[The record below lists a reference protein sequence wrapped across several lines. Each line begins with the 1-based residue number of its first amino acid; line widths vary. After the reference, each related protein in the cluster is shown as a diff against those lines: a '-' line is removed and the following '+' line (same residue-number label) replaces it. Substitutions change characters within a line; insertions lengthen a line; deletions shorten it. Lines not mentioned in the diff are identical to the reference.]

1 MGVQTDLNKG
11 SRLTGFLEM
20 HASLDALKLL
30 FEPLQLNSNA
40 SGASMDHKRE
50 KESFW
55 VFSVDQVRRCF
66 DEGEHGVMSVYDNP
80 VYNVTNGITLTHE
93 TFTIL
98 LDNLYIEEVFKH
110 EVGRNRYM
118 AYSQAIPEGASI
130 DELVFVVFFMTS
142 LEPLEWFGEYIL
154 ASREDMK
161 RKIVYSS
168 MFMIVTTFILAY
180 LIVICITRKIIRSII
195 KLRSISIDMK

>member
-1 MGVQTDLNKG
+1 
-11 SRLTGFLEM
+11 
-20 HASLDALKLL
+20 
-30 FEPLQLNSNA
+30 
-40 SGASMDHKRE
+40 
-50 KESFW
+50 
-55 VFSVDQVRRCF
+55 
-66 DEGEHGVMSVYDNP
+66 
-80 VYNVTNGITLTHE
+80 
-93 TFTIL
+93 
-98 LDNLYIEEVFKH
+98 
-110 EVGRNRYM
+110 
-118 AYSQAIPEGASI
+118 
-130 DELVFVVFFMTS
+130 MTS